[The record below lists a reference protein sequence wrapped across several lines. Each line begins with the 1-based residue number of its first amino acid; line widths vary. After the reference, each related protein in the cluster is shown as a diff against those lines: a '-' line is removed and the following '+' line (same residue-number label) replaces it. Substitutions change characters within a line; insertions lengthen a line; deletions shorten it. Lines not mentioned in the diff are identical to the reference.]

1 MKYFTIGE
9 MVRSRVADKYG
20 INNRC
25 SSEDAANLKRLIEHV
40 LDPLREAY
48 GKPIIVNSG
57 YRCEELNNHPEIRG
71 SKTSDHL
78 RGMAADIVGTPNTKE
93 ENKRLYEL
101 AQELHLPFDQLI
113 DEKDFRWIHISHRRT
128 NNRKQI
134 FKQPY
139 DMDKRDYNRFIG
151 SLMWTIIL
159 FFMLIILSAACCF
172 TLTGCT
178 TVKYVPVE
186 SVTRDSIYISRLQR
200 DSIHVHDS
208 IYMEVKTKS
217 DTVYQIKYVQKVVYR
232 DVMRTDTLLVE
243 RIDTI
248 RIPVPVERKL
258 ARWDNLRMNAGSV
271 NVTILSAAILL
282 LALWLIKRKI
292 I

>member
-1 MKYFTIGE
+1 

-25 SSEDAANLKRLIEHV
+25 SSEDAANLKQLIEHV

-78 RGMAADIVGTPNTKE
+78 RGMAADIVGTPNTIE

-128 NNRKQI
+128 NNRKQV
-134 FKQPY
+134 FKQ
-139 DMDKRDYNRFIG
+139 
-151 SLMWTIIL
+151 
-159 FFMLIILSAACCF
+159 
-172 TLTGCT
+172 
-178 TVKYVPVE
+178 
-186 SVTRDSIYISRLQR
+186 
-200 DSIHVHDS
+200 
-208 IYMEVKTKS
+208 
-217 DTVYQIKYVQKVVYR
+217 
-232 DVMRTDTLLVE
+232 
-243 RIDTI
+243 
-248 RIPVPVERKL
+248 
-258 ARWDNLRMNAGSV
+258 
-271 NVTILSAAILL
+271 
-282 LALWLIKRKI
+282 
-292 I
+292 